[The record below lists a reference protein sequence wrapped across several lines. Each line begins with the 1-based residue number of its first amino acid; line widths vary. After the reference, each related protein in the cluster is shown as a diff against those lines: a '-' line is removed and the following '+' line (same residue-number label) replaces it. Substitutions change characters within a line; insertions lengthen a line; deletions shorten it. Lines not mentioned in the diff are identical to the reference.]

1 MTLLGGR
8 RERACHQLEGLGR
21 VDRPA
26 SHPTREDVK
35 DGEAIDLALSGRVL
49 GDVGEPELVRGW
61 PVEVPP
67 KQVKRYRPRRL
78 GALRWSPVRDSLIS
92 SSTMIE
98 PTVFWPIG
106 FPRPNRSSA
115 ETLGTPWVPRDC
127 LWISV
132 ISFAVQTR
140 LSAVRESGRFFRA

>member
-1 MTLLGGR
+1 MPYRVGCSVMSVSQSWFGVGRWKFRRSRSSDIALAVLAPFGGLLFGI
-8 RERACHQLEGLGR
+8 
-21 VDRPA
+21 P
-26 SHPTREDVK
+26 
-35 DGEAIDLALSGRVL
+35 
-49 GDVGEPELVRGW
+49 
-61 PVEVPP
+61 
-67 KQVKRYRPRRL
+67 
-78 GALRWSPVRDSLIS
+78 LIS